1 MSLDALRGFDMFWI
15 VGGAGI
21 LRALEKFSGSPFLSA
36 IRQQLTHVEWAGFR
50 FYDLIFPLF
59 VFIAGVSLTFSTSKA
74 VEKIGK
80 AGAVKRM
87 LSRGLLLFLVGVFY
101 SGGLSQG
108 LDGVRWLG
116 VLNRIALASTAA
128 GILLVFL
135 PVRTLLG
142 VCAGIL
148 LGYWALLAWVPIRAI
163 PLTPTAVQEGMAR
176 TGTTNV
182 QQLYWSTTQ
191 RISGQYEP
199 GLNVVNHFDFEHLP
213 GKKYDTYYD
222 PEGILSTFPAIA
234 TCLLGVFAGTLLRQ
248 VSLKPSQRTLRL
260 ILAGLGCLAVGWVWS
275 GSFPIVKK
283 LWSSSSCYLPADGVS
298 CSWPDFTKW
307 WTDGTNNAGA
317 NPLSGSAPTPS
328 PSTCSPVSW
337 DTERW
342 PDGSCLRNYG
352 PDSAR
357 RERCFRPPAG
367 CWCSSSS
374 PAPCTAGN
382 SSSDCRTQPPPT
394 ARVGPFQ
401 GVTES
406 RSSTASRFMRRPCS
420 L

>member
-1 MSLDALRGFDMFWI
+1 MSSAQNPSSTTATPPSERLMSLDALRGFDMFWI

-80 AGAVKRM
+80 AGAVKRL

-108 LDGVRWLG
+108 LEGVRWLG

-135 PVRTLLG
+135 PVRALLG

-213 GKKYDTYYD
+213 GKKYDIYYD

-260 ILAGLGCLAVGWVWS
+260 ILAGLGSLAVGWVWS

-283 LWSSSSCYLPADGVS
+283 LWSSSFVLFAGGWSFLLLAGFYQVVDGWNQQRWCQPFV
-298 CSWPDFTKW
+298 WI
-307 WTDGTNNAGA
+307 GTNPITLYLLSSFVGYGAVAGRF
-317 NPLSGSAPTPS
+317 LSP
-328 PSTCSPVSW
+328 
-337 DTERW
+337 E
-342 PDGSCLRNYG
+342 LR
-352 PDSAR
+352 AR
-357 RERCFRPPAG
+357 LGTTGEVLQATGGLLVLFLF
-367 CWCSSSS
+367 
-374 PAPCTAGN
+374 
-382 SSSDCRTQPPPT
+382 
-394 ARVGPFQ
+394 AR
-401 GVTES
+401 
-406 RSSTASRFMRRPCS
+406 ALHRRK
-420 L
+420 LFLRL